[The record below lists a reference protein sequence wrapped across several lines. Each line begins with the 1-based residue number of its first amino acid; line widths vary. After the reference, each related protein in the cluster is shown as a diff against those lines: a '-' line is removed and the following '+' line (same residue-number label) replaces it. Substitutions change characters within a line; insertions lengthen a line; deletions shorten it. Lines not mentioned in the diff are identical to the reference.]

1 MVRRHALRHA
11 LRRALSARAE
21 IRARRESSGR
31 SRGHSHGQSHGRSR
45 GRKVIRVRRVVS
57 RTSRVAA
64 VVVAAAAAAGITV
77 VAVEAA
83 VAVTNA
89 PENEKRDPNSG
100 PAFFTCSLVLIGA
113 QRERSR
119 GRRTRKKKIPISMA
133 PTPIIASAGRI
144 VAVFGAISPS
154 AAASLGVIEGSGDAD
169 SPFEVREMGAPPPAS
184 AGTSSAAG
192 APGAPGAPAID
203 ASWRG
208 CAESPGAMSVES
220 DIVVSAVGATAPG
233 GAEAIAVA

>member
-1 MVRRHALRHA
+1 MA
-11 LRRALSARAE
+11 
-21 IRARRESSGR
+21 
-31 SRGHSHGQSHGRSR
+31 
-45 GRKVIRVRRVVS
+45 
-57 RTSRVAA
+57 AA
-64 VVVAAAAAAGITV
+64 VVVAAAGITV

-119 GRRTRKKKIPISMA
+119 GRRTRRKKIPISMA

-154 AAASLGVIEGSGDAD
+154 AAASLGVIEGSGNAD
-169 SPFEVREMGAPPPAS
+169 SPFEVREMGVLPPAS

-192 APGAPGAPAID
+192 APGAPAID

-208 CAESPGAMSVES
+208 FAESPGAMSVES

-233 GAEAIAVA
+233 GTEAIAAAW